1 MDREDREVNIIKEL
15 IDKKLIE
22 LVKYK
27 KRKDFN
33 SDFLRELNDAYLEV
47 QELFDKYK
55 QLISRLT
62 SDTLIDR
69 HSFIYK
75 DFFSDYNNIKDSLT
89 QQINSYE
96 LLHNNSFSHST
107 NYDNLLNESSQ
118 LDNSHAILDSTL
130 QQSYHTLN
138 DFTNQ
143 GFSIRNST
151 RKLQQTLSSIPS
163 INKVLSMISARRKRD
178 SIILAILITFLVFL
192 LFKFI

>member
-75 DFFSDYNNIKDSLT
+75 DFLSDYNNIKDSLT

>member
-1 MDREDREVNIIKEL
+1 MDREDRELNIIKEL

-33 SDFLRELNDAYLEV
+33 SDFLRELNDGYLEV

-96 LLHNNSFSHST
+96 LLHNNTFSHST

-130 QQSYHTLN
+130 QQSYYTLN

-143 GFSIRNST
+143 GSSIRNST

-178 SIILAILITFLVFL
+178 SIILAILITFLIFF